1 MKKVFL
7 LIVLL
12 PVVGCEQGNTQTGR
26 TAGSTSL
33 PKLKD
38 VSFSGGDGSS
48 VEKAVVI
55 KAPNSFVGIRAE
67 YSWIRKNHPDWQLER
82 QSVLNAGG
90 KIYDRMDFQTLDGRR
105 VTLYFDITDFHGK
118 M

>member
-1 MKKVFL
+1 MKKGFL

-12 PVVGCEQGNTQTGR
+12 LVVGCEQGGTQTTQ
-26 TAGSTSL
+26 TAGR
-33 PKLKD
+33 PILKD

-48 VEKAVVI
+48 IEKAVVI
-55 KAPNSFVGIRAE
+55 KAPASVAGIRAE
-67 YSWIRKNHPDWQLER
+67 YDWIRTNHPDLQLVR
-82 QSVLNAGG
+82 QSVLKTDD

-105 VTLYFDITDFHGK
+105 VILYFDITDFHGK